1 MLSHLSEEVINH
13 MLTKQWFGRLGCAS
27 GTEVLVVP
35 VTYLYDGHYL
45 YGHTREGTKTRLM
58 RENPNVCLEVDE
70 VVSPTY
76 WRSVVVHGVYEELTG
91 DDLAYAL
98 QRLGNRMA
106 PLFAHEITSM
116 EHYQGETFLGTGTP
130 NTVVYR
136 IRIEKKSGRAE
147 QR

>member
-1 MLSHLSEEVINH
+1 MLSHLTEEVINH
-13 MLTKQWFGRLGCAS
+13 MLTSQWFGRLGCAS

-35 VTYLYDGHYL
+35 VTYLYDGHCL

-58 RENPNVCLEVDE
+58 RENPNVCLEVNE

-91 DDLAYAL
+91 DDRVYAL

-106 PLFAHEITSM
+106 PLFAHEITSL
-116 EHYQGETFLGTGTP
+116 ENYQGETFLGSGAP

-136 IRIEKKSGRAE
+136 IRITKKSGRAE